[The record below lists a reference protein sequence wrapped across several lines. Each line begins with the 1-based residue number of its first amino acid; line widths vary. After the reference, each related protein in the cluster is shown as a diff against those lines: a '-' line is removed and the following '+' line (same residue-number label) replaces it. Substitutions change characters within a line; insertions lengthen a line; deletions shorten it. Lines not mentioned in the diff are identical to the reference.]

1 MRYADISIK
10 CETVNDRFEIT
21 TAINKMHRDAFRV
34 ELKLN
39 RKISCEFFEIKR
51 SWTRRPQISIDE
63 FRIPSNTLD
72 ILESTTSPV
81 IELPV
86 EDRES
91 RPYLIRRDN
100 LYIFF
105 YRFIMALYYWDM
117 RCQRSVNV
125 NNKLKEEMPLKID
138 FCGKFFTIPMEQMVT
153 FAEFIKQ

>member
-10 CETVNDRFEIT
+10 CETVNDRFEVT
-21 TAINKMHRDAFRV
+21 TAINKIHRDAFRV

-51 SWTRRPQISIDE
+51 SGLRYPQILINE
-63 FRIPSNTLD
+63 FRIPSD
-72 ILESTTSPV
+72 ISYILESTTSTV
-81 IELPV
+81 IELPAENV
-86 EDRES
+86 ES
-91 RPYLIRRDN
+91 RPYPIRRDY

-138 FCGKFFTIPMEQMVT
+138 FCGKIFHIPMEQMVT

>member
-10 CETVNDRFEIT
+10 CETVDDRFEIT
-21 TAINKMHRDAFRV
+21 TTINKMHRDAFRV

-51 SWTRRPQISIDE
+51 SWMRCPQISINE
-63 FRIPSNTLD
+63 FRIPSGTSD

-81 IELPV
+81 IELSV
-86 EDRES
+86 EDRKS
-91 RPYLIRRDN
+91 RPYLIRRGN
-100 LYIFF
+100 LYTFF

-125 NNKLKEEMPLKID
+125 NNKLKEEIPLKID
-138 FCGKFFTIPMEQMVT
+138 FCGKFFTVPTEQMKT
-153 FAEFIKQ
+153 FAEYIKQ

>member
-1 MRYADISIK
+1 MRYADVFIK
-10 CETVNDRFEIT
+10 CKTVNDRFEIT

-34 ELKLN
+34 ELKLHS
-39 RKISCEFFEIKR
+39 KISCEFFEIKR
-51 SWTRRPQISIDE
+51 SWARCPLILIDE
-63 FRIPSNTLD
+63 FLIPSDTSNT
-72 ILESTTSPV
+72 LESTTSPV
-81 IELPV
+81 IELPA

-91 RPYLIRRDN
+91 RPFSIRRGN

-138 FCGKFFTIPMEQMVT
+138 FCGKLFTIPMEQMKT
-153 FAEFIKQ
+153 FAEYIKQ